1 MPLGCGAYVIGW
13 GKGYMMCPY
22 GSTTITSINRKSSPP
37 IPLFN
42 DVADSDEL
50 DAVYENGEAY

>member
-1 MPLGCGAYVIGW
+1 MAFWEHDNNVNKSENLF
-13 GKGYMMCPY
+13 PY
-22 GSTTITSINRKSSPP
+22 SP

-50 DAVYENGEAY
+50 DAVYGNGEADLSSTAK